1 MTKTPNPRRTAVML
15 VSIPTFMLGLSFAAV
30 PLYDWFCRVTG
41 FGGTT
46 TVATDA
52 PDVIL
57 DEMIT
62 VRFDSNASP
71 NMPWEFRPQVRTMQ
85 LRIGETGLMFYEA
98 YNPTDRPIAGTASY
112 NVSPFSSG
120 NYFAKIAC
128 FCFEL
133 QVLEPGERI
142 EMPVTFFVDPRIVD
156 DLEARHTRSITLS
169 YTMHLADLP
178 ADHVSPEARPEAA
191 LAPDEETRT
200 AEAATG
206 LPASRQE

>member
-1 MTKTPNPRRTAVML
+1 VARSSNPRRTAALL
-15 VSIPTFMLGLSFAAV
+15 VGIPTFMLGLSFAAV

-41 FGGTT
+41 YGGTT
-46 TVATDA
+46 TVAA
-52 PDVIL
+52 AESDVVL
-57 DEMIT
+57 DEMVT
-62 VRFDSNASP
+62 VRFDSNTSP

-98 YNPTDRPIAGTASY
+98 YNPTDRPVAGTASY
-112 NVSPFSSG
+112 NVSPYAAG
-120 NYFAKIAC
+120 NFFAKIAC

-142 EMPVTFFVDPRIVD
+142 EMPVTFYVDPRLVD
-156 DLEARHTRSITLS
+156 DIEARHTRSITLS
-169 YTMHLADLP
+169 YTMHLSELP
-178 ADHVSPEARPEAA
+178 GDYVAPETRPEAA
-191 LAPDEETRT
+191 LAPETIT